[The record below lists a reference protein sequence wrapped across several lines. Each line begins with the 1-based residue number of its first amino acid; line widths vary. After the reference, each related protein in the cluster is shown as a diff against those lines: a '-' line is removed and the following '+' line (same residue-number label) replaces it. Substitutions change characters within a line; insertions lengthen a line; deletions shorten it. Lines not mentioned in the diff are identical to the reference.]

1 MVAAS
6 MLRNMGARAM
16 ATKVLLVDDN
26 ALFRDGI
33 MQILHA
39 DGRFEVV
46 GQASHGAEAVAAA
59 HRLHPDLI
67 LMDLRMPGMG
77 GVDAIRAIRADDPRV
92 PIGVLTMFESRDHV
106 ESARKAGASGYVAKD
121 ATPVDFCE
129 AASLL
134 AQGKRE
140 LVSIPSA
147 IGAGAN
153 VAASS
158 DLLARLTERELE
170 VLRALSTGASTME
183 IARGLGITTK
193 TLRNHISN
201 TYHKL
206 GIYDRAQAVIL
217 AVREGLVDVQS
228 P

>member
-1 MVAAS
+1 MI
-6 MLRNMGARAM
+6 R
-16 ATKVLLVDDN
+16 VLLVDDN

-33 MQILHA
+33 VQILHA

-46 GQASHGAEAVAAA
+46 GQAADGAEAVAAA
-59 HRLHPDLI
+59 GRLHPDLI

-77 GVDAIRAIRADDPRV
+77 GVEAIRAIRADAPEL

-106 ESARKAGASGYVAKD
+106 QSALKAGASGYVAKD
-121 ATPVDFCE
+121 ATPADFCE

-134 AQGKRE
+134 AQGTRR
-140 LVSIPSA
+140 LIAIPSEP
-147 IGAGAN
+147 AGERDGT
-153 VAASS
+153 ASRG
-158 DLLARLTERELE
+158 LLTRLTDRELE
-170 VLRALSTGASTME
+170 VLRALATDASTAE
-183 IARGLGITTK
+183 IARDLGITTK

-217 AVREGLVDVQS
+217 AVREGLVDIEA

>member
-1 MVAAS
+1 MMS
-6 MLRNMGARAM
+6 I
-16 ATKVLLVDDN
+16 KVLLVDDN

-46 GQASHGAEAVAAA
+46 GQASHGAEAVTAAG
-59 HRLHPDLI
+59 RLHPDLI

-77 GVDAIRAIRADDPRV
+77 GLEAIRAIRAQGPEV
-92 PIGVLTMFESRDHV
+92 PIGVLTMFESPDYV
-106 ESARKAGASGYVAKD
+106 QSALKAGASGYVAKD
-121 ATPVDFCE
+121 ATPADFCE

-134 AQGKRE
+134 AHGRRE
-140 LVSIPSA
+140 LVAIPNA
-147 IGAGAN
+147 PAAN
-153 VAASS
+153 ADGTSSRNPLAS
-158 DLLARLTERELE
+158 LTERERE
-170 VLRALSTGASTME
+170 VLRALSTGASTTE
-183 IARGLGITTK
+183 IARNLGITTK

-217 AVREGLVDVQS
+217 AIREGLVDVQS
-228 P
+228 R

>member
-1 MVAAS
+1 VI
-6 MLRNMGARAM
+6 R
-16 ATKVLLVDDN
+16 VLLVDDN

-33 MQILHA
+33 VQILHA

-46 GQASHGAEAVAAA
+46 GQASDGAEAIAAA
-59 HRLHPDLI
+59 GRLHPDLI

-77 GVDAIRAIRADDPRV
+77 GVEAIRAIRADAPEL

-106 ESARKAGASGYVAKD
+106 QSALKAGASGYVAKD
-121 ATPVDFCE
+121 ATPTDFCE

-134 AQGKRE
+134 AQGTRK
-140 LVSIPSA
+140 LIAIPSA
-147 IGAGAN
+147 HTAEGDGT
-153 VAASS
+153 SS
-158 DLLARLTERELE
+158 SPLLARLTERELE
-170 VLRALSTGASTME
+170 VLRALATAATIVE
-183 IARGLGITTK
+183 IAGNLGITTK

-228 P
+228 S

>member
-1 MVAAS
+1 
-6 MLRNMGARAM
+6 M

-33 MQILHA
+33 LQILHA

-46 GQASHGAEAVAAA
+46 GQAADGAEAVAAA
-59 HRLHPDLI
+59 RRLHPDLI

-77 GVDAIRAIRADDPRV
+77 GVEAIRMIRADDGRV

-106 ESARKAGASGYVAKD
+106 ESAQRAGATGYVAKD
-121 ATPVDFCE
+121 ATPADFCE
-129 AASLL
+129 AASQL
-134 AQGKRE
+134 AHGKRE
-140 LVSIPSA
+140 LVAIPSDA
-147 IGAGAN
+147 APGASYAR
-153 VAASS
+153 S
-158 DLLARLTERELE
+158 DVLARLTERELE
-170 VLRALSTGASTME
+170 VLRALSTGASIAE
-183 IARGLGITTK
+183 IAGDLGITTK

-217 AVREGLVDVQS
+217 AVREGLVDAQS

>member
-1 MVAAS
+1 MI
-6 MLRNMGARAM
+6 R
-16 ATKVLLVDDN
+16 VLLVDDN

-33 MQILHA
+33 VQILHA

-46 GQASHGAEAVAAA
+46 GQASDGAEAIAAA
-59 HRLHPDLI
+59 GRLHPDLI

-77 GVDAIRAIRADDPRV
+77 GVEAIRAIRADAPDL
-92 PIGVLTMFESRDHV
+92 PIGVLTMFESREHV
-106 ESARKAGASGYVAKD
+106 QSALKAGASGYVAKD
-121 ATPVDFCE
+121 ATPADFCE

-134 AQGKRE
+134 AQGTRK
-140 LVSIPSA
+140 LIAIPSA
-147 IGAGAN
+147 H
-153 VAASS
+153 AAEGNGTSS
-158 DLLARLTERELE
+158 SALLARLTERELE
-170 VLRALSTGASTME
+170 VLRALATGATIAE
-183 IARGLGITTK
+183 IAGDLGITTK

-228 P
+228 S

>member
-1 MVAAS
+1 
-6 MLRNMGARAM
+6 M
-16 ATKVLLVDDN
+16 AIKVLLVDDN

-33 MQILHA
+33 VQILHA

-46 GQASHGAEAVAAA
+46 GQASDGVEAVAAA
-59 HRLHPDLI
+59 RRLHPDLI

-77 GVDAIRAIRADDPRV
+77 GVEAIRMIRADDAQV

-121 ATPVDFCE
+121 ATPADFCE
-129 AASLL
+129 AASQL

-140 LVSIPSA
+140 LVAIPADSA
-147 IGAGAN
+147 TGAPHARSG
-153 VAASS
+153 V
-158 DLLARLTERELE
+158 LARLTERELE
-170 VLRALSTGASTME
+170 VLRALSTGASMTE
-183 IARGLGITTK
+183 IAGDLGITTK

-228 P
+228 S